1 MDRAGDL
8 MHDPN
13 SLVGVAFR
21 YAAWLRETEQWEAM
35 TLFSFVIHPAIGRLA
50 GMGKTR
56 ISDLTPSMVR
66 RTILVARQDG
76 IDAELAFGAW
86 VDFLEFLDV
95 EGVPHHPR
103 LLDLAS

>member
-1 MDRAGDL
+1 

-35 TLFSFVIHPAIGRLA
+35 TLFSFVIHPAIGQLA

-56 ISDLTPSMVR
+56 ISDLTPAMVR
-66 RTILVARQDG
+66 RTLMVAVQDKV
-76 IDAELAFGAW
+76 DVDLATGAW
-86 VDFLEFLDV
+86 ADFLDFLDL

-103 LLDLAS
+103 LLDQAS